1 MGYGEPSAE
10 DNYISYEEITRLP
23 QPHREQNCRGFDYL
37 SGERVSLTKSFRDRF
52 CLHSFRIAAG
62 KGHHDR
68 SFTTGLSQ
76 ERAGSS
82 RDCRTGAEHFD
93 APALSASAPRSAIID
108 RDVAAFRRASGA
120 AVVDSLVIHQSSSYA
135 CAQRGVKDAAVTGP
149 SAPDGFGKRRGV
161 SVVVHA
167 RRNPKNT
174 LDLSGEREVLP
185 AS

>member
-52 CLHSFRIAAG
+52 CLHSLQIARG

-93 APALSASAPRSAIID
+93 AATFSTAASRPAIID
-108 RDVAAFRRASGA
+108 RDVAAFRRASRA
-120 AVVDSLVIHQSSSYA
+120 AVVDSLVKHDSSSYPFA
-135 CAQRGVKDAAVTGP
+135 HLALK
-149 SAPDGFGKRRGV
+149 
-161 SVVVHA
+161 
-167 RRNPKNT
+167 NPT
-174 LDLSGEREVLP
+174 T
-185 AS
+185 